1 MPIIDQIK
9 RLKSRFPDEEV
20 EVITLACHLGNNLD
34 LAKECKEKLEVCN
47 DYRDI
52 AQIVVKPL
60 YINCVI
66 DEVNVRKR
74 AFITALLN
82 LSTYGKQGK
91 YKSAYYHIRKMLDE
105 DEVKE
110 QRKKAIAEETDVLRE
125 NTETKTTP
133 QASRPQQRATFDITP
148 GQEKAIKL
156 YLAAH
161 QAAGL
166 IQNIS
171 IEPIKNTRLMGHKV
185 RFVIEGES
193 NNLIQVIK
201 RLGSFGIPNP
211 KYHAVCRNGM
221 PRRYAPIQRR
231 KILRPVPSPDI
242 VVQLPPEMM
251 EPKVYHVLTGV
262 QGIKL
267 KLGKPTKGRARNPFE
282 RKALPS
288 AVIIK

>member
-1 MPIIDQIK
+1 MPIIDKIK
-9 RLKSRFPDEEV
+9 RLKSRFPGEDIEL
-20 EVITLACHLGNNLD
+20 ITLACHLGNNLD

-60 YINCVI
+60 YINCEI
-66 DEVNVRKR
+66 DDVNVKKR
-74 AFITALLN
+74 AFITALLD

-110 QRKKAIAEETDVLRE
+110 RRKRAMAKETDVQRE
-125 NTETKTTP
+125 KTETKTAL
-133 QASRPQQRATFDITP
+133 QASRPKYRATFDITP
-148 GQEKAIKL
+148 EQEKAIKL
-156 YLAAH
+156 YLAGS

-166 IQNIS
+166 IQNVS
-171 IEPIKNTRLMGHKV
+171 IEPIKNTRLMGNKV

-193 NNLIQVIK
+193 NNLIQVVK
-201 RLGSFGIPNP
+201 RLGTYGISNP
-211 KYHAVCRNGM
+211 KHHVVSRIGM
-221 PRRYAPIQRR
+221 PRRCAPIQRR
-231 KILRPVPSPDI
+231 KFLRTVPSPDI

-251 EPKVYHVLTGV
+251 EPQVYHVLTGV

-267 KLGKPTKGRARNPFE
+267 KLGKPTKGRARNPFG

-288 AVIIK
+288 AIIK